1 MNELELIVQRM
12 VEAGETEDNIRI
24 VIENFEPSEGLA
36 KTTDGVV
43 SASAPS
49 GPLEAPERDMESVL
63 ESGFVDS
70 FSNRLPEQTEIEVE
84 SQKVDVD
91 VNRISKRYNNYQDRM
106 DAVGKAAYKEEFKR
120 ISNLQANITEE
131 QITEKQANDYFNLSA
146 RPFET
151 VIDTDA
157 PMSIRGGGFGGASEM
172 PKTRKEYQPIESYL
186 GPEKYKQYQQ
196 YQETGQLIS
205 DGTSENQALIQEGRS
220 QARYGISKQI
230 AEQELRNVPENVQR
244 FFGDAPIDT
253 VDDAEGYLEFQK
265 NKIESMAAQ
274 NKEQYASYQED
285 AAVIEEKFLDVK
297 RRIEEIGKP
306 DSQEKVDQYN
316 ELVVEGNA
324 INSEYA
330 AGKFTER
337 YNSIV
342 KQQQLVNSEF
352 ETFKSKSQELDDR
365 FILEKAASLD
375 YSFSA
380 RAGMAMEE
388 FFIKDMYN
396 NFGTLI
402 KEIGRAHV

>member
-91 VNRISKRYNNYQDRM
+91 VNRISKRYNNYQGRM

-151 VIDTDA
+151 VIDADA
-157 PMSIRGGGFGGASEM
+157 PMSIRGGGFGGASEL

-265 NKIESMAAQ
+265 NNIESMAAQ
-274 NKEQYASYQED
+274 NKEQT
-285 AAVIEEKFLDVK
+285 
-297 RRIEEIGKP
+297 P
-306 DSQEKVDQYN
+306 
-316 ELVVEGNA
+316 
-324 INSEYA
+324 
-330 AGKFTER
+330 
-337 YNSIV
+337 IV
-342 KQQQLVNSEF
+342 
-352 ETFKSKSQELDDR
+352 R
-365 FILEKAASLD
+365 P
-375 YSFSA
+375 
-380 RAGMAMEE
+380 
-388 FFIKDMYN
+388 
-396 NFGTLI
+396 
-402 KEIGRAHV
+402 